1 MAKKKKKARSEK
13 SDELSADPDA
23 RLCSKFDSTGIAKF
37 PIASRDDM
45 GMRVRDNCAEEH
57 IM

>member
-1 MAKKKKKARSEK
+1 M
-13 SDELSADPDA
+13 DPRQPAVPPGTDFRLEPQL
-23 RLCSKFDSTGIAKF
+23 RLCSKFDEESIAKF
-37 PIASRDDM
+37 PIARPGEM